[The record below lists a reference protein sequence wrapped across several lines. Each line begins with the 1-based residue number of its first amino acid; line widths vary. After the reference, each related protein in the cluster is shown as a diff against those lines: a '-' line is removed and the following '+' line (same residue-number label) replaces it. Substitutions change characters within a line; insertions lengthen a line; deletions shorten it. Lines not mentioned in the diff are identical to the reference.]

1 MAAQRVNP
9 KEIAKLLEE
18 AKSVA
23 IFGHILP
30 DGDCYGGVFALKIA
44 LEGIGKDVFSYISD
58 VVPEYLTFLEDYE
71 SLKSQ
76 KEFCSAD
83 LALVLDSSDLKRTEN
98 SDFLYEYK
106 KTGAKICLVDHHTT
120 GDLIDF
126 VDYAWQDTAK
136 SSTSEMVLDVLKEM
150 NLKIKKEAATLLLT
164 GIETDTSSFQNQNT
178 TVEALE
184 ASAFLMSKGARL
196 ARIVN
201 NTFHAKDMDTIKLY
215 GLVLERLV
223 YNEKYGTIVGYLTQK
238 DARDLGIEGDISTGV
253 ANYLNTIE
261 DAKMI
266 VFITEVEEGVL
277 KVSLRTR
284 DEGVDV
290 STLAKAFG
298 GGGHVKAS
306 GFTVRGKVTNIDG
319 KIKITC

>member
-1 MAAQRVNP
+1 MAAQRIKS
-9 KEIAKLLEE
+9 KEISELLIE
-18 AKSVA
+18 AKNVA

-30 DGDCYGGVFALKIA
+30 DGDCYGSVFGLKMA
-44 LEGIGKDVFSYISD
+44 LESIGKNVFSYISD
-58 VVPEYLTFLEDYE
+58 SIPEYLTFLEDYE

-83 LALVLDSSDLKRTEN
+83 IALILDSSDIKRTEN
-98 SDFLYEYK
+98 NEFLYEYK
-106 KTGAKICLVDHHTT
+106 KAGAKICLVDHHTS

-126 VDYAWQDTAK
+126 VDYAWQDTGK
-136 SSTSEMVLDVLKEM
+136 SSTSEMVLGILKEM
-150 NLKIKKEAATLLLT
+150 GLKIKKEAATLLLT

-223 YNEKYGTIVGYLTQK
+223 YNEKYGTIVGYITQK
-238 DARDLGIEGDISTGV
+238 DACDLGIEGDISTGV

-266 VFITEVEEGVL
+266 VFITEIEEGVL

-284 DEGVDV
+284 DDGVDV

-306 GFTVRGKVTNIDG
+306 GFTVKGKVTDVDG